1 MVGPGKGSGGATARR
16 SPSRSLSRLTALAA
30 ATAAITTLV
39 VRPPADAAHSGPSL
53 SRMVGQS
60 VMGGFVGTTPSADFL
75 ARIRRGELGGVI
87 LFGGNVSTIPQVKA
101 MVAQLRR
108 AALDGG
114 NPRLL
119 VAVDQEGGIVKRLAS
134 CPPESSASSM
144 GAGSAAASRASGLK
158 TGRCLQALGIDLDL
172 APVLDVGDS
181 GTSFLG
187 SRIFSSNPSTTAS
200 VGTAFAMGLQAARVA
215 ATAKHFPGLGT
226 APGNTDLTQVTVT
239 TSKREL
245 ERRLATF
252 RRAIHSGVKLVMVS
266 SATYPALDSSGLPAF
281 LSRAITTDLL
291 RKSLGFR
298 GVTIT
303 DTMSG
308 PAVSSRS
315 DAATKAL
322 AAGIDIVLYP
332 DDESASATG
341 YAQLVSAARSG
352 ALPRARIGEAYG
364 RIQRLKV
371 WLSN

>member
-1 MVGPGKGSGGATARR
+1 
-16 SPSRSLSRLTALAA
+16 
-30 ATAAITTLV
+30 
-39 VRPPADAAHSGPSL
+39 
-53 SRMVGQS
+53 MVGQS

-75 ARIRRGELGGVI
+75 GRLRRGELGGVI

-144 GAGSAAASRASGLK
+144 GTGSTAAARAVGVR
-158 TGRCLQALGIDLDL
+158 TGRCLRALGIDLDL

-187 SRIFSSNPSTTAS
+187 SRIFSSNPSTAAS
-200 VGTAFAMGLQAARVA
+200 VGTAFAAGLQSARVA
-215 ATAKHFPGLGT
+215 ATGKHFPGLGT
-226 APGNTDLTQVTVT
+226 APGNTDLTQVAVT
-239 TSKREL
+239 TSGREL

-252 RRAIHSGVKLVMVS
+252 RRAVHSGVKLVMVS
-266 SATYPALDSSGLPAF
+266 SAIYPALDSSGLPAF
-281 LSRAITTDLL
+281 LSRAIASDLL

-322 AAGIDIVLYP
+322 NAGIDIVLYP
-332 DDESASATG
+332 DDESASAAGFT
-341 YAQLVSAARSG
+341 QLVAAGRSG
-352 ALPRARIGEAYG
+352 SLPRARIREAYE
-364 RIQRLKV
+364 RIQQLKV
-371 WLSN
+371 WLAN